1 MFYFFSLM
9 YVRIKGKNRNFDD
22 KKIKKSYF
30 YKNKKVFQ
38 TDDLDVNIIIIIIT
52 MLI

>member
-1 MFYFFSLM
+1 MFYFFSLI

-38 TDDLDVNIIIIIIT
+38 TDDLDVNIIITIT

>member
-1 MFYFFSLM
+1 M

-38 TDDLDVNIIIIIIT
+38 TDNLDVNIIIIIT